1 MNEIKDLSNIKSVKV
16 HCDFC
21 SKEMECP
28 ETMLK
33 AKKQMCFECFNNGN
47 YPDQELKDVHVDMP
61 MTEIKD
67 KVCSEM
73 ADRMID
79 NVFPEM
85 WQNKKEELK
94 DMSKKNLAEEM
105 FGAGVY
111 LGVKAFLETLKEAE
125 KEEENSSKNVK
136 MGM

>member
-1 MNEIKDLSNIKSVKV
+1 MTEIKDFSDVNSVKV
-16 HCDFC
+16 NCDFC
-21 SKEMECP
+21 NKEMECP

-33 AKKQMCFECFNNGN
+33 TAKKQMCFECFNNQN
-47 YPDQELKDVHVDMP
+47 YPDEELKDVHVDMP
-61 MTEIKD
+61 ISEIHV

-73 ADRMID
+73 ADRMVD

-94 DMSKKNLAEEM
+94 EMSKKDLAEEM

-125 KEEENSSKNVK
+125 KEEQNTE
-136 MGM
+136 